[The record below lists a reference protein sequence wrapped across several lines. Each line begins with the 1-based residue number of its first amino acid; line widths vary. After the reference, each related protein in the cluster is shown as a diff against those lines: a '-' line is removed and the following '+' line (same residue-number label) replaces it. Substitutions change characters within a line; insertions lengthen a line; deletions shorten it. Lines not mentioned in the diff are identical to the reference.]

1 MSDNVSNVSKFMCQQ
16 MARVSGD
23 NAKLR
28 QRITRLTA
36 QIDILRQILRS
47 AIVAGGKDVSLFNL
61 YFKSRVGILSP
72 FIELVMA
79 KYFSCS

>member
-1 MSDNVSNVSKFMCQQ
+1 MSDNGSNVSKFLYQE

-23 NAKLR
+23 NSKLR
-28 QRITRLTA
+28 LRITKLTA

-61 YFKSRVGILSP
+61 YFKSRVGIISP
-72 FIELVMA
+72 FIEPVMA
-79 KYFSCS
+79 K